1 MPPRLVAFGG
11 LRRSIMRPRPI
22 VVFLVVPLGLL
33 LGVEG
38 CARRLQQ
45 VQVTPDARHSIAELW
60 QEPVDLEQRDLF
72 HGAGGAGRAPED
84 TDGRSPWSRRSGY
97 RRSDPN
103 RTFFR

>member
-33 LGVEG
+33 LGGEG

-45 VQVTPDARHSIAELW
+45 V
-60 QEPVDLEQRDLF
+60 
-72 HGAGGAGRAPED
+72 G
-84 TDGRSPWSRRSGY
+84 
-97 RRSDPN
+97 
-103 RTFFR
+103 